1 MDQPALIVQLQ
12 RSHLAPEEQFRF
24 ERSPVHIGR
33 GPRNELLIDHV
44 FVSHQ
49 HGVLHFDGSGVD
61 YIDVGSTNGSFL
73 DGVRLESH
81 RFNSV
86 PTGALLNLGTLRLR
100 VTLDVR
106 AHRRATERELPAPSP
121 SAAVPGV
128 SVALANLSL
137 ENSGQAASL
146 AAVIERFAESF
157 LALSRDQRAW
167 RERLGLA
174 RPSRSGLHALE
185 DPVALIAY
193 LLTPGHETSRLE
205 ELEVA
210 CEELLCNERALVR
223 AIGQDPYP
231 LEEP

>member
-1 MDQPALIVQLQ
+1 VDQPALIVQLR
-12 RSHLAPEEQFRF
+12 RSHHAPEELFRF

-33 GPRNELLIDHV
+33 GPRNELLIDHA

-61 YIDVGSTNGSFL
+61 YIDLGSTNGSFL
-73 DGVRLESH
+73 DGVRLESN
-81 RFNSV
+81 RFATV
-86 PTGALLNLGTLRLR
+86 QTGALLNIGPLRLR
-100 VTLDVR
+100 VKLDVR
-106 AHRRATERELPAPSP
+106 GHLRREIEQELPAD
-121 SAAVPGV
+121 A
-128 SVALANLSL
+128 SVELGAHA
-137 ENSGQAASL
+137 GSL

-167 RERLGLA
+167 RARIGLRA
-174 RPSRSGLHALE
+174 HRSALHALE

-193 LLTPGHETSRLE
+193 LLTPGHEASRLQ

-223 AIGQDPYP
+223 AVGEVPQS